1 MYGQVFSPKVL
12 ASASSR
18 GFPRWLAG
26 ARVTLAPEPHILH
39 GVDVGLLV
47 VAGGSDQALAVAGLQ
62 SFLSVESGGRGARGQ
77 ADRSRADTR
86 VQAGAAINALRRT
99 HAPLAGSHEVPR
111 SDQRPV
117 TVWGAIPL
125 EMEEDD
131 GDHIQVVVRPVATH
145 KPRGGVRKFVAV
157 ASVAAPAAHHPSR
170 AALIATIKTGE
181 SECARCAF
189 NCLEH
194 AARHRIRLLAPA
206 LEGMSLER
214 GPADRESR
222 VIRADGVD
230 WLMSAFLKA
239 GRVQDVRWA
248 IDSLIEA

>member
-18 GFPRWLAG
+18 GFPLWLAG
-26 ARVTLAPEPHILH
+26 ARVKLAPEPHILH

-62 SFLSVESGGRGARGQ
+62 SFLSVESEAHGGGKAQ
-77 ADRSRADTR
+77 RSHANTR
-86 VQAGAAINALRRT
+86 VKAGAAISALGRT
-99 HAPLAGSHEVPR
+99 HAPLADSHEVPR
-111 SDQRPV
+111 RDPRPV

-125 EMEEDD
+125 EMEEDG
-131 GDHIQVVVRPVATH
+131 GDHIHVVVRPAATH
-145 KPRGGVRKFVAV
+145 KQRGGIRKFAAV
-157 ASVAAPAAHHPSR
+157 ASVAAPAAHHPRR

-181 SECARCAF
+181 SGCARCAF
-189 NCLEH
+189 NCLEQ
-194 AARHRIRLLAPA
+194 AADHRIRLLRPA

-214 GPADRESR
+214 APGDRELR
-222 VIRADGVD
+222 LTRADGVD

-239 GRVQDVRWA
+239 GRVEDVRWA
-248 IDSLIEA
+248 IDSLIAA